1 MAAHAVICTSAYVSL
16 PSAMLDRRDSARDSG
31 RSEPRKD
38 NHSHRP
44 PFTSLNMDGARQ
56 STHPRRE
63 LMQVV
68 ASASALSLVGP
79 LTWRRLQMLRNS
91 CPQDL
96 IQHCFHDLAQLA
108 LAR

>member
-1 MAAHAVICTSAYVSL
+1 MTPDAASL
-16 PSAMLDRRDSARDSG
+16 ARITTHIDR
-31 RSEPRKD
+31 
-38 NHSHRP
+38 